1 MPKVSVLMAV
11 YNTKEQYLRE
21 AIESVL
27 AQTFK
32 DFEFIL
38 LDDASSDI
46 NVKKTIESYSDKRI
60 KYLCNEVNLGIADTR
75 NKLIDLAN
83 GEYLAVMDHDDV
95 SLPMRLQKEV
105 DYLDKY
111 PEVGVVSTFIKDIPS
126 GKIAA
131 LFENDEDI
139 KIQLMHSCAVIHSA
153 CMIRKSVLID
163 SMIRYEN
170 AFSPA
175 EDYALWCRL
184 IPVTKFHNI
193 PEILFN
199 YRVHAANT
207 SKIQNRKMQKST
219 AAIHDFVHR
228 DNPIIYGQFK
238 SLMTQETDVK
248 LFGVLPIIKKVQK
261 NNKTKWLL
269 FGRIV
274 LLSAKD
280 RVKV

>member
-105 DYLDKY
+105 DYLLKLKY
-111 PEVGVVSTFIKDIPS
+111 CYTNE
-126 GKIAA
+126 
-131 LFENDEDI
+131 
-139 KIQLMHSCAVIHSA
+139 
-153 CMIRKSVLID
+153 
-163 SMIRYEN
+163 
-170 AFSPA
+170 
-175 EDYALWCRL
+175 
-184 IPVTKFHNI
+184 FHNI
-193 PEILFN
+193 
-199 YRVHAANT
+199 
-207 SKIQNRKMQKST
+207 Q
-219 AAIHDFVHR
+219 
-228 DNPIIYGQFK
+228 
-238 SLMTQETDVK
+238 
-248 LFGVLPIIKKVQK
+248 
-261 NNKTKWLL
+261 
-269 FGRIV
+269 
-274 LLSAKD
+274 
-280 RVKV
+280 